1 MKFSVMRL
9 ALLVAV
15 ACPAAMIR
23 AADTK
28 TDTPSQ
34 PKAEAK
40 DSTDDS
46 NAKTDA
52 KGRLPRNYGKIG
64 ISSDQKTKI
73 YQIEGGYAPRLKALR
88 DQISALTAQEDKEL
102 RALLTADQ
110 LKKLDELN
118 AESRAR
124 RNGGKPMDDPA
135 AKATTD
141 SITSKGT
148 AAKAATPAPSPGK

>member
-1 MKFSVMRL
+1 MKLSVLRL
-9 ALLVAV
+9 ALLIAV

-34 PKAEAK
+34 PKAAAK

-46 NAKTDA
+46 NAKSDA

-64 ISSDQKTKI
+64 ISSDQKAKI
-73 YQIEGGYAPRLKALR
+73 YQIESDFSPRIKALR
-88 DQISALTAQEDKEL
+88 DQLSALTAQEDKEI

-118 AESRAR
+118 AETRAR
-124 RNGGKPMDDPA
+124 RNGGKPMDDPG
-135 AKATTD
+135 AKATTN
-141 SITSKGT
+141 SSSPKGT
-148 AAKAATPAPSPGK
+148 TAKAADPAPSAGK